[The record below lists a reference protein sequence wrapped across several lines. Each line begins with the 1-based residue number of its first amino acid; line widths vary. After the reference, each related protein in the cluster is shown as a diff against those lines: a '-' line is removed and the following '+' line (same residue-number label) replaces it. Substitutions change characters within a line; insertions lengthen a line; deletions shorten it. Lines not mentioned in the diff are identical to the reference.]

1 MEISY
6 IIKTCIII
14 LSIFTILSIIIFVF
28 LFISNSLA
36 KNRSRLRIKDISHK
50 NKNHTCISNNKK
62 CTGTILNFEK
72 RFINEKPF
80 DNISLAN
87 HTMEEI

>member
-14 LSIFTILSIIIFVF
+14 LSIFTILSLIVFVF

-36 KNRSRLRIKDISHK
+36 KNKSRLKIKHISH
-50 NKNHTCISNNKK
+50 NNKDHSRK
-62 CTGTILNFEK
+62 TINKKHSGIIVNFER
-72 RFINEKPF
+72 RFNNEKPL
-80 DNISLAN
+80 DTISLAS
-87 HTMEEI
+87 HSMEEI